1 MCPKKPKNGFFFNL
15 LDLLWV
21 IQKFLMAW
29 MLEES
34 DSNEGSNGKWV
45 CVCER
50 ETERQREKER
60 EKGCARRGWGG
71 ERGEEKYR
79 TLCVTGT
86 GHQQLLNA
94 TPT

>member
-34 DSNEGSNGKWV
+34 DSNEGSIGKWV

-50 ETERQREKER
+50 ERERKRER
-60 EKGCARRGWGG
+60 EKGCARRGG
-71 ERGEEKYR
+71 EKREGKKSTE
-79 TLCVTGT
+79 LCVSQGLDINSYLM
-86 GHQQLLNA
+86 QPPLD
-94 TPT
+94 

>member
-1 MCPKKPKNGFFFNL
+1 
-15 LDLLWV
+15 
-21 IQKFLMAW
+21 MA
-29 MLEES
+29 S
-34 DSNEGSNGKWV
+34 GCVG
-45 CVCER
+45 VCER
-50 ETERQREKER
+50 EREKER